1 MSERDEDEQLK
12 SYLRGGSAVSRAY
25 RAAADHQPPARLDR
39 VIRAAARRAVG
50 SGRRAAFGPFAR
62 HWAVPAGAAAV
73 LVLAVGL
80 VTFMSHQGVPVSPEE
95 STRAVPA
102 ETAETREAT
111 RPQAPG
117 AGPAPPARRA
127 EPSQTRPAPM
137 EQGGMAAPQARQ
149 RGEAASAKE
158 PRPERLA
165 TDDVAISQARNSTRE
180 TVAASPRPAREAAAA
195 TAAPASEGATNLADV
210 LSVAAS
216 GAPGAYQLSVT
227 LRSPDTGCEQYA
239 DWWEVLS
246 EDGRLLYRRVLSHS
260 HVEEQPFTRSGGPV
274 PIGPDT
280 VVWVRAHMH
289 PSGYGGQALRGAVS
303 QGFRPAR
310 LAAGIGAQLAQ
321 QPPLPGG
328 CEF

>member
-1 MSERDEDEQLK
+1 MSEREEDEQLK
-12 SYLRGGSAVSRAY
+12 IYLRGGTAVSRAY
-25 RAAADHQPPARLDR
+25 RAGAEGEPPVRLDR
-39 VIRAAARRAVG
+39 AIRAAARRAVG
-50 SGRRAAFGPFAR
+50 SGPRAAFGPFGR
-62 HWAVPAGAAAV
+62 HWAVPAAAAAV

-80 VTFMSHQGVPVSPEE
+80 VTFMAHEGVPVSPGE
-95 STRAVPA
+95 STRELPA
-102 ETAETREAT
+102 QTADTREAA

-117 AGPAPPARRA
+117 AGPAPPARRV
-127 EPSQTRPAPM
+127 EPSDTRPAPM
-137 EQGGMAAPQARQ
+137 EQRDMAAPQARE
-149 RGEAASAKE
+149 RSEAASATE
-158 PRPERLA
+158 PRPARRA
-165 TDDVAISQARNSTRE
+165 TDEIAIPQARKSIRE
-180 TVAASPRPAREAAAA
+180 TVAAPSHPAREAAGAA
-195 TAAPASEGATNLADV
+195 AAPASKGATDLADV

-227 LRSPDTGCEQYA
+227 VRSPDTGCQQYA

-260 HVEEQPFTRSGGPV
+260 HVADQPFTRSGGPV

-289 PSGYGGQALRGAVS
+289 PSGYGGQALRGTVR